1 MNDLSS
7 ALDLLSR
14 TPRVLFALLEGMPDH
29 WITQTEGPNTWCAR
43 DIVGH
48 LIHADEVDWVVRARI
63 IREHGVSR
71 PFDPLDREAQF
82 QRFTTAS
89 MTELLTRFASVRAE
103 NLRTVRG
110 WDLRDEDL
118 DLRGQHP
125 ALGSVTL
132 GQLLSTWCVHDLGH
146 LNQVSRVLAR
156 VEGPGVG
163 PWKAYL
169 SVLQP
174 RGVAA
179 T

>member
-14 TPRVLFALLEGMPDH
+14 TPRVLFALLEGLPER
-29 WITQTEGPNTWCAR
+29 WLTQTEGPHTWAAR
-43 DIVGH
+43 DVVGH
-48 LIHADEVDWVVRARI
+48 LIHADETDWVVRARI
-63 IREHGVSR
+63 IREHGASR

-82 QRFTTAS
+82 QRFADAS
-89 MTELLTRFASVRAE
+89 IAELLTRFASVREE

-110 WDLRDEDL
+110 WDLTDDDL
-118 DLRGQHP
+118 ALRGQHP
-125 ALGSVTL
+125 ALGPVTL

-146 LNQVSRVLAR
+146 INQITRTLAR

-169 SVLQP
+169 SILQP
-174 RGVAA
+174 RVAPV
-179 T
+179 

>member
-1 MNDLSS
+1 MTDLTSS
-7 ALDLLSR
+7 LDILSR
-14 TPRVLFALLEGMPDH
+14 TPRVLFALLEGLPDH
-29 WITQTEGPNTWCAR
+29 WITQTEGVGTWSAR
-43 DIVGH
+43 DVVGH
-48 LIHADEVDWVVRARI
+48 LIHAEETDWVVRARI
-63 IREHGVSR
+63 IREQGPSR

-82 QRFTTAS
+82 HRFEKWS

-110 WDLRDEDL
+110 WDLTAADL
-118 DLRGQHP
+118 ALVGQHP
-125 ALGSVTL
+125 ALGPVTL

-156 VEGPGVG
+156 VEGPNVG

-169 SVLQP
+169 SVLQSKV
-174 RGVAA
+174 VA